1 MQVSKWGN
9 SLAVRLPSEVVE
21 ALKLKEGDQIEIR
34 IADAREFEVRRDPGR
49 QRALERLRRLRRPL
63 PAGFVFDRAEA
74 NARKSFLDTNVL
86 IYAVAKNDP
95 RALKAEAL
103 LASGGMISVQSLNEF
118 VSVARRKLGMSWKEV
133 KELLDL
139 ICILYPKPVA
149 ISLNTHRL
157 AVSIAEKYGYSIYD
171 ALVAS
176 AALEAGCKT
185 LYSED
190 LQDGQ
195 IINRQLTVRN
205 PFR

>member
-1 MQVSKWGN
+1 MSAK
-9 SLAVRLPSEVVE
+9 
-21 ALKLKEGDQIEIR
+21 D
-34 IADAREFEVRRDPGR
+34 
-49 QRALERLRRLRRPL
+49 
-63 PAGFVFDRAEA
+63 
-74 NARKSFLDTNVL
+74 FLDTNVL

-103 LASGGMISVQSLNEF
+103 LASGGTVSVQALNEF
-118 VSVARRKLGMSWKEV
+118 VSVARRKLRMSWKDV
-133 KELLDL
+133 KESLDL
-139 ICILYPKPVA
+139 ICILCPKPVP
-149 ISLNTHRL
+149 ISLDTHRVAL
-157 AVSIAEKYGYSIYD
+157 TIAEKYGYSIYD

-176 AALEAGCKT
+176 AALEAGSKT

>member
-1 MQVSKWGN
+1 MSAKY
-9 SLAVRLPSEVVE
+9 
-21 ALKLKEGDQIEIR
+21 
-34 IADAREFEVRRDPGR
+34 
-49 QRALERLRRLRRPL
+49 
-63 PAGFVFDRAEA
+63 
-74 NARKSFLDTNVL
+74 FLDTNVL

-95 RALKAEAL
+95 RASKAEAL
-103 LASGGMISVQSLNEF
+103 LADGGVISVQSLNEF

-133 KELLDL
+133 KEFLDL
-139 ICILYPKPVA
+139 ICIFCPKPA
-149 ISLNTHRL
+149 PISFDTHRAAL
-157 AVSIAEKYGYSIYD
+157 AIAEEYGYSIYD

-195 IINRQLTVRN
+195 IINRQLTIRN

>member
-1 MQVSKWGN
+1 M
-9 SLAVRLPSEVVE
+9 P
-21 ALKLKEGDQIEIR
+21 
-34 IADAREFEVRRDPGR
+34 ARDKDF
-49 QRALERLRRLRRPL
+49 
-63 PAGFVFDRAEA
+63 F
-74 NARKSFLDTNVL
+74 DTNVL

-133 KELLDL
+133 RDFLDL
-139 ICILYPKPVA
+139 ICILCLKPVP
-149 ISLNTHRL
+149 ISIDTHKVAL
-157 AVSIAEKYGYSIYD
+157 AIAERYGYSIYD

-176 AALEAGCKT
+176 AALEAGCRT

-195 IINRQLTVRN
+195 IIHRQLTIRN